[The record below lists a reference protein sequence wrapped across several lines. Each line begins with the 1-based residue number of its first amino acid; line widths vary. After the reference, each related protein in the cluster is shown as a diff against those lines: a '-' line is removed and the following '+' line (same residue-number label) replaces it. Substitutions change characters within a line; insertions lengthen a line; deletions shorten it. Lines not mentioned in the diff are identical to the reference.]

1 MDSLSALILAGSLF
15 IIMLGMGLSLTT
27 DDFKR
32 VIEHPKAVLVGFIAQ
47 IALLPIL
54 AFLLIQLLGVAPN
67 IAIGVMIL
75 ASCPGGPTSNLLSYL
90 AKADVAL
97 SVTLTA
103 INSLVSIISIPLIVN
118 FSLTQF
124 STQSLAVEAPIGQI
138 IGSLIVVILIPLSL
152 GMLLKRYKASLAE
165 KVDKPIRIASSLLL
179 VLIIVGLCIKEKEN
193 LPFYFANSLVIVLSL
208 NILTMTGSF
217 FLARLAKLNLRQA
230 LTICI
235 EGGNQNG
242 TLAIHIAVV
251 SLASPTLA
259 IAAAV
264 YSLIMYFT
272 ASIPIFFGHRIASRQ
287 I

>member
-1 MDSLSALILAGSLF
+1 MDSLSALILASSLF
-15 IIMLGMGLSLTT
+15 IIMLGMGLSLTVN
-27 DDFKR
+27 DFKR
-32 VIEHPKAVLVGFIAQ
+32 VVEHPKAVFIGFICQ
-47 IALLPIL
+47 IVLLPIL
-54 AFLLIQLLGVAPN
+54 AFLLIKLFAVAPN

-75 ASCPGGPTSNLLSYL
+75 ASCPGGPTSNLLSFL

-103 INSLVSIISIPLIVN
+103 INSLVSIISIPFIVN

-124 STQSLAVEAPIGQI
+124 SAQNLFVNAPIGQI
-138 IGSLIVVILIPLSL
+138 MGSLVVVILLPLSL
-152 GMLLKRYKASLAE
+152 GMLLKRFKLSLAQ

-179 VLIIVGLCIKEKEN
+179 VVIIVGLCIKEKEN

-208 NILTMTGSF
+208 NILTMAVSF
-217 FLARLAKLNLRQA
+217 FLARLAKLNLKQA

-272 ASIPIFFGHRIASRQ
+272 ASAPIFFGQKIASS
-287 I
+287 